1 MGFKISGT
9 SIFLKLKNKIGM
21 RNILMGILVSIFTLS
36 TINAQ
41 TPQQLLD
48 AAKKATK
55 GDLKKE
61 GIAAA
66 QKSVDDALKAPENQS
81 GFEAYLYKAKLMLSM
96 AKLDES
102 GRAMASITG
111 KPHKSEYTKSALDAV
126 AASMTALKN
135 TKDPK
140 ATKEIYKVLSE
151 VAPYINNYA
160 SELSEAKDY
169 LGAYQSFK
177 AGTEVHDALKA
188 AGQKGTLEKPE
199 DYNKQLYLTGLL
211 ATYADKEEEAMPV
224 YEKMLAN
231 KVDSSFVYNTL
242 YKLKKKSDPEGALK
256 ILEAGRKRYPEETSL
271 LFTEINYYL
280 EKGQMDQ
287 LLERLKEGITR
298 EPNNVTLYFTMG
310 NVYDNLA
317 QKEKD
322 PVKSAEYGDQSLE
335 WYKKTLEKD
344 PKNADAMYS
353 IGAFY
358 YNKAAKISAEIKKVE
373 SDMSKAGQKKYDDM
387 TKAMIAE
394 FDVALPYFQKS
405 EAMDANNQNALIA
418 LKEIYAKKNDMT
430 MTKEFKTRLD
440 NITSGGKN
448 EKPYFKL

>member
-1 MGFKISGT
+1 
-9 SIFLKLKNKIGM
+9 M
-21 RNILMGILVSIFTLS
+21 RNILMGILVSVFTLS
-36 TINAQ
+36 TISAQ

-55 GDLKKE
+55 GDVKKE
-61 GIAAA
+61 NLASV
-66 QKSVDDALKAPENQS
+66 QKAVDDALKAPENQS

-96 AKLDES
+96 GKLDEE
-102 GRAMASITG
+102 GRLKASVTG
-111 KPHKSEYTKSALDAV
+111 KPYKSEFTKSALDAV
-126 AASMTALKN
+126 SSAMMALKN

-140 ATKEIYKVLSE
+140 ATKEIYKVLSD

-160 SELSEAKDY
+160 SDLSEAKDY

-188 AGQKGTLEKPE
+188 GGQKGTLEKPE
-199 DYNKQLYLTGLL
+199 EYSKQLYLTGLL
-211 ATYADKEEEAMPV
+211 ATYADKEEEAMPI
-224 YEKMLAN
+224 YEKMLAS
-231 KVDSSFVYNTL
+231 KIDSSFVYNTL

-280 EKGQMDQ
+280 EKGQMDI
-287 LLERLKEGITR
+287 LLERLKEGIAR
-298 EPNNVTLYFTMG
+298 EPNNITLYFTMG
-310 NVYDNLA
+310 NVYDNLG

-322 PVKSAEYGDQSLE
+322 PTKAAEYANLSLD

-353 IGAFY
+353 IGAYY

-373 SDMSKAGQKKYDDM
+373 SDMSKAGQKKYDEL
-387 TKAMIAE
+387 TKSMLAE

-405 EAMDANNQNALIA
+405 EALDANNQNALIA
-418 LKEIYAKKNDMT
+418 LKEIYARKNDMT
-430 MTKEFKTRLD
+430 LTKEFKTRLE